1 MDYRSEYDRL
11 FELIH
16 LLFMFGIQYRRRPRE
31 MIGGG
36 GGGGGCEIKSPS
48 DIAADLLAVMSIFS
62 DTPSSETRLA
72 FVNVLNELLDSLST
86 QNQLYLLKE
95 YLYSNAILLGEPVSD
110 DKMLEDLRVFLG
122 KTHK

>member
-1 MDYRSEYDRL
+1 MDYPSEYDRL

-16 LLFMFGIQYRRRPRE
+16 LLFVFAIYYRNRPRE
-31 MIGGG
+31 IIGGG

-48 DIAADLLAVMSIFS
+48 DIAAELLAVMSIFS

-72 FVNVLNELLDSLST
+72 FVNVLNEMLDSLST
-86 QNQLYLLKE
+86 QNQLYLLKG
-95 YLYSNAILLGEPVSD
+95 YLYSNAILLEEPVSD
-110 DKMLEDLRVFLG
+110 EKMLEDLRVFLG